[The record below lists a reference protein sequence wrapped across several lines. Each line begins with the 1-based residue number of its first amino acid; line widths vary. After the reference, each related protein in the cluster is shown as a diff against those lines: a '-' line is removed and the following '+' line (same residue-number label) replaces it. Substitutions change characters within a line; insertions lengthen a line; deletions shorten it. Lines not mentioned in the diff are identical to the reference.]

1 LATLRVYYN
10 LLSERNPNERNNMS
24 TRSIIASELSNGTI
38 VSSYCHYDG
47 YVTGVGMELLDS
59 FNSEEEA
66 LRVANHG
73 SFSSLTRDDIENVRN
88 DTDIFNSIN
97 ELTNWL
103 EERTDNGGS
112 VHDLEFAYLWRN
124 GEWYVA
130 DLCGEYRRENK
141 KLYEEDTMAYYDG
154 FYKTCRWETLD
165 TAFVRHARENIEHLR
180 TRMLEMD
187 GEMLADFEEHV
198 EYLETRM
205 NEVHERT
212 ISELAK
218 EICS

>member
-1 LATLRVYYN
+1 
-10 LLSERNPNERNNMS
+10 
-24 TRSIIASELSNGTI
+24 
-38 VSSYCHYDG
+38 
-47 YVTGVGMELLDS
+47 
-59 FNSEEEA
+59 
-66 LRVANHG
+66 
-73 SFSSLTRDDIENVRN
+73 
-88 DTDIFNSIN
+88 
-97 ELTNWL
+97 
-103 EERTDNGGS
+103 
-112 VHDLEFAYLWRN
+112 
-124 GEWYVA
+124 
-130 DLCGEYRRENK
+130 
-141 KLYEEDTMAYYDG
+141 MAYYDG